1 MLEVSWELD
10 VEFLR
15 FYQLDLIVMLRAK
28 NTKEILV
35 QLLSELIYEV
45 DREMLQVA
53 FFAKALINHLNSL
66 CTDFNSELKA
76 FKFREVSQRFKKLFD
91 EFFLLLATLPEDA
104 EPQVRQ
110 FVLIYE
116 F

>member
-15 FYQLDLIVMLRAK
+15 FYQLDLIVVLRTK

-45 DREMLQVA
+45 DCEMLQVA
-53 FFAKALINHLNSL
+53 FFAEALVNHLNSL

-91 EFFLLLATLPEDA
+91 EFVSVL
-104 EPQVRQ
+104 QVIE
-110 FVLIYE
+110 VTK
-116 F
+116 